1 MLIYGLLYVHIVIVI
16 IIIIAI
22 IIIDIVSVI
31 VVRFDKFN
39 SAVYGVLNKNGG
51 NYIGEYIEN
60 SVYNRHIGGI
70 AVVCRKLI
78 NDLSGYICPINAV
91 ERDEYAKQKLVRQV
105 SVFASGY
112 AVQIVC
118 GFVDPYKLPDSERE
132 DQK

>member
-1 MLIYGLLYVHIVIVI
+1 MYGLLYVHIVIVI

-22 IIIDIVSVI
+22 VSVI
-31 VVRFDKFN
+31 VVRFDKIN
-39 SAVYGVLNKNGG
+39 RVVYGVLNKNSCD
-51 NYIGEYIEN
+51 YIGEYIEN
-60 SVYNRHIGGI
+60 SVYNGHIGGI

-91 ERDEYAKQKLVRQV
+91 ERDEYAKQELVRRV
-105 SVFASGY
+105 SLLDSGY

-118 GFVDPYKLPDSERE
+118 GFIYPYETPDSECE